1 MSEIE
6 QQPGGIVVEMR
17 CPAETR
23 VLPMI
28 RHFVV
33 CAATHMGFGP
43 DDVLKIELSVDEACS
58 NVVRHAY
65 ATADGRN
72 RSGLGLMIR
81 LETCSDCLK
90 VTVVDS
96 GIGSASGEHAG
107 VPDLAAYVQRENPG
121 GLGTYIMGRFMD
133 EVVFRF
139 PSPHGTEVTLV
150 KKVQEQASSEP
161 K

>member
-1 MSEIE
+1 
-6 QQPGGIVVEMR
+6 VVEMR
-17 CPAETR
+17 CPAETS
-23 VLPMI
+23 VLPTI

-33 CAATHMGFGP
+33 CASAHMGFGP
-43 DDVLKIELSVDEACS
+43 DDVLKIEVSVDEACT

-65 ATADGRN
+65 ATADSRN
-72 RSGLGLMIR
+72 RSGLGLMVR

-90 VTVVDS
+90 VTVVDF
-96 GIGSASGEHAG
+96 GIGSTGEEYAG
-107 VPDLAAYVQRENPG
+107 VPDLNAYAERENPR
-121 GLGTYIMGRFMD
+121 GLGTFIMGRFMD

-150 KKVQEQASSEP
+150 KKVQEHAPRQP